1 MVYMDA
7 STGFQRYW
15 PKFPQGWYCCLRPS
29 YGAFEIALGY
39 RWCSFGLT
47 PPLNDTW
54 GPSHT
59 WEWLDLTQTTG
70 AKRCTIQIICV
81 WLFVYD
87 YLLTFIRLQLYICGV
102 RSYWILRYRPN
113 TWQKTLQGFGSGVP
127 SALIFYNER
136 IYIYI
141 WSSWCEYVVETPQE
155 VGISN
160 ETTFLAQ
167 ATWCFDLSFWE
178 TGYWQKVSTMGTSSL
193 AESIEKPRN
202 LSSPRVSR
210 QR

>member
-102 RSYWILRYRPN
+102 RSYWIWRYRPN

-141 WSSWCEYVVETPQE
+141 YGALDANTLSRHHKKSEFLTKRLSWPRPHGALIYLSERLVTDRRFPRRSQGIRTYVWFSMSSVP
-155 VGISN
+155 
-160 ETTFLAQ
+160 
-167 ATWCFDLSFWE
+167 TWRGGS
-178 TGYWQKVSTMGTSSL
+178 
-193 AESIEKPRN
+193 
-202 LSSPRVSR
+202 
-210 QR
+210 